1 MDAMTLRLRRIAPL
15 AIAALLGILAAAP
28 ARADHGRAVIDETI
42 SSYFRVA
49 ERHWGAA
56 PAPCVG
62 VHGEQVLVHAALFD
76 DPDPL
81 IIGRA
86 ELPGC
91 RIWLDRD
98 WWPAPP
104 SRRRCLEIVHEWGHL
119 LGHAHAERGLMSPDA
134 RGVVPGCN
142 AFRPARPHPVRAG
155 AARRVRRLIMVVR
168 RFR

>member
-1 MDAMTLRLRRIAPL
+1 MTLRLRRIAPL
-15 AIAALLGILAAAP
+15 AIAALLAALAAAP
-28 ARADHGRAVIDETI
+28 ARADHGRALIDETV
-42 SSYFRVA
+42 SSYLRVA

-62 VHGEQVLVHAALFD
+62 QQGEQVLVHAAMFD

-86 ELPGC
+86 EQPGC

-98 WWPAPP
+98 WWPGPA

-119 LGHAHAERGLMSPDA
+119 LGHSHAERGLMSEEA
-134 RGVVPGCN
+134 RGVVPECN
-142 AFRPARPHPVRAG
+142 RFRQPQRGPLRAG
-155 AARRVRRLIMVVR
+155 AARRARRLIMIVR
-168 RFR
+168 SFR

>member
-1 MDAMTLRLRRIAPL
+1 
-15 AIAALLGILAAAP
+15 
-28 ARADHGRAVIDETI
+28 
-42 SSYFRVA
+42 
-49 ERHWGAA
+49 
-56 PAPCVG
+56 
-62 VHGEQVLVHAALFD
+62 VLVHAALFD

-119 LGHAHAERGLMSPDA
+119 LGHPHAERGLMSPEA
-134 RGVVPGCN
+134 QGAVPGCN
-142 AFRPARPHPVRAG
+142 AFRAARPRPVRAG

-168 RFR
+168 SFR

>member
-15 AIAALLGILAAAP
+15 AIAALLAVLAAQP
-28 ARADHGRAVIDETI
+28 ARADHGRALIDESV
-42 SSYFRVA
+42 SSYLRIA

-62 VHGEQVLVHAALFD
+62 VQGEQVLVHAAMFD

-81 IIGRA
+81 VIGRA
-86 ELPGC
+86 EQPGC

-98 WWPAPP
+98 WWPGPP
-104 SRRRCLEIVHEWGHL
+104 SRQRCLEIVHEWGHL
-119 LGHAHAERGLMSPDA
+119 LGRAHVERGLMSPDA
-134 RGVVPGCN
+134 RGVVPECN
-142 AFRPARPHPVRAG
+142 AFRPPKRRPPRAA
-155 AARRVRRLIMVVR
+155 AARKVRRLVMIVR